1 LVNAL
6 HEAERV
12 LAVEKE
18 RFFGVDRSLNG
29 EKGALRAEKYQLG
42 LQTQTLMEKT
52 IVRQQK
58 ELEDLNEVMA
68 QKHDRLQNYLRDRL
82 ADKRASRDKVA

>member
-1 LVNAL
+1 M
-6 HEAERV
+6 

-42 LQTQTLMEKT
+42 LQTQAMMEKT
-52 IVRQQK
+52 IVRQ
-58 ELEDLNEVMA
+58 
-68 QKHDRLQNYLRDRL
+68 
-82 ADKRASRDKVA
+82 